1 MKICQRCVVA
11 GIVQGVYYRAATQEQ
26 ATRLSITGSVRNLP
40 NGDVEVI
47 ACGNKED
54 VEMLIRWLWQGP
66 PRARVE
72 DVTVD
77 ELTPADFAG
86 FSVLRD

>member
-1 MKICQRCVVA
+1 
-11 GIVQGVYYRAATQEQ
+11 
-26 ATRLSITGSVRNLP
+26 VRNLP

-47 ACGNKED
+47 ACGEQAA
-54 VEMLIRWLWQGP
+54 VELLIRWLWQGP
-66 PRARVE
+66 PRARVD

-77 ELTPADFAG
+77 ELPPANYKG